1 MLPLTAVIDLQETV
15 ASPAQMRR
23 GAIFRSPAGMN
34 TGRPTPAAGVAW
46 SGRLL
51 CGINSRLYLMLALQ
65 EAQVAAWMPV
75 SLAAPGAL
83 LLRAGLVGPAV
94 FFLPHP
100 LGEDAQ
106 GEVTRWGPAAF
117 AIRAPR

>member
-1 MLPLTAVIDLQETV
+1 MNIG
-15 ASPAQMRR
+15 RR
-23 GAIFRSPAGMN
+23 LRQPVWRG
-34 TGRPTPAAGVAW
+34 

-51 CGINSRLYLMLALQ
+51 CGVNSCLYLMLALQ
-65 EAQVAAWMPV
+65 EAQVAAGMPV
-75 SLAAPGAL
+75 SLAASGAL

-106 GEVTRWGPAAF
+106 GEITPGGPARFRSKSAQVVVEGNQVGF
-117 AIRAPR
+117 QFRLG

>member
-1 MLPLTAVIDLQETV
+1 
-15 ASPAQMRR
+15 
-23 GAIFRSPAGMN
+23 
-34 TGRPTPAAGVAW
+34 
-46 SGRLL
+46 
-51 CGINSRLYLMLALQ
+51 
-65 EAQVAAWMPV
+65 MPV

-106 GEVTRWGPAAF
+106 GEVTRRGPAHFCDKSAQVLWRGNQVRF
-117 AIRAPR
+117 QFRLS

>member
-1 MLPLTAVIDLQETV
+1 
-15 ASPAQMRR
+15 MRQ
-23 GAIFRSPAGMN
+23 GAIFRSSAGRN
-34 TGRPTPAAGVAW
+34 TGGRCGA

-51 CGINSRLYLMLALQ
+51 CGVNSRLYLVPALQ
-65 EAQVAAWMPV
+65 EAQVAAGMPV

-106 GEVTRWGPAAF
+106 GEVTPGGPAAF
-117 AIRAPR
+117 AVRAPR